1 MSSLPLPERTKGILS
16 LILLAFV
23 FATMGIFA
31 RYLDL
36 SLELFEQ
43 TYLRI
48 GIAFILGIII
58 FGRNIEWK
66 KFRALPRRDGLIL
79 IGRAIALYLGVVLFT
94 EAILNTK
101 YGNASFIAAAPL
113 LPLFGYLMLRETVAW
128 RTVAYIGLGFVGVLL
143 IAVQDFS
150 MLEFGYGEGMAL
162 LSMLAFDM
170 SYVARKWQ
178 SEHLNNQES
187 TVFMFAVGA
196 LFLFISSMAI
206 SEGLPTL
213 GQFTPLVIG
222 TLVVAALFN
231 VANLYLTNY
240 GFARVKVAV
249 AGNLLTLETV
259 FALLYSLFLFG
270 EVPLLREIIGGA
282 IIVLSVI
289 LINRSE
295 S

>member
-1 MSSLPLPERTKGILS
+1 MSSLPLPERTKGMFS

-36 SLELFEQ
+36 SFELFEQ

-58 FGRNIEWK
+58 FGRNIEWE
-66 KFRALPRRDGLIL
+66 KFRTLSRRDGLIL

-150 MLEFGYGEGMAL
+150 MFEFGYGEVMAL
-162 LSMLAFDM
+162 LSMLAFDI

-196 LFLFISSMAI
+196 FFLFISSMTI
-206 SEGLPTL
+206 GEGLPTL

-222 TLVVAALFN
+222 TLIVAALFN

-295 S
+295 K